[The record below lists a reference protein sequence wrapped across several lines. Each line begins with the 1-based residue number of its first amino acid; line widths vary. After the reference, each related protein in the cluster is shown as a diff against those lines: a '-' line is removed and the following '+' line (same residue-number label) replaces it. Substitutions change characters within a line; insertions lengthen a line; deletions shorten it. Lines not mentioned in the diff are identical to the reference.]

1 MRNTTQ
7 YLLIAAV
14 LFGLAFSLNA
24 KADQVFLFSDDLS
37 FQSNI
42 DIGQT
47 SAKLSSGRFYT
58 ADDSVSSAVASDV
71 VANPSKLIVSARLD
85 VSVSV
90 PSDALII
97 YYLSNNSGSR
107 WTQVN
112 PGYTYTFDSV
122 GNELRWRA
130 VITRN
135 SPFVQ
140 SASIDQVNIT
150 YTVSDS
156 ITPSASS
163 NFNGGSFSSV
173 AYGTD
178 INTFLCRTLS
188 SLGLGCGSG
197 TLGAYQPG
205 TSGSGS
211 VIGSVFNPGSTP
223 VSAPVATTAS
233 ENPSSDNSSDSSA
246 LTAAI
251 YTAGKKQEG
260 SDSVNLVRVKG
271 KEEIYEIVGG
281 KKHLIPTMDIFFDYG
296 FKLETVQDITQKQLD
311 KFYRIKLMQVTGD
324 KKKTFYFTEGGMI
337 RLIPDKNVFNSY
349 GDREEDVIVISKK
362 EFNWYPQN
370 QFVFLENPLNRDVYQ
385 LVNGKVKRYL
395 TQSAVKRMKIDPE
408 QIAPVNQT
416 ELATYQTDKPIVL

>member
-1 MRNTTQ
+1 MNKISAYILTGA
-7 YLLIAAV
+7 LLGGFFAAAPV
-14 LFGLAFSLNA
+14 

-37 FQSNI
+37 FLSNI
-42 DIGQT
+42 DTGQT
-47 SAKLSSGRFYT
+47 SAKFSNGRFYT
-58 ADDSVSSAVASDV
+58 ADDSVSSAVASDM

-85 VSVSV
+85 VSVSI
-90 PSDALII
+90 PSDAMVI
-97 YYLSNNSGSR
+97 YYLSNNNGSR

-112 PGYTYTFDSV
+112 PGSTYTFDSV

-150 YTVSDS
+150 YTISDS

-163 NFNGGSFSSV
+163 NFTGGSFDSV

-178 INTFLCRTLS
+178 INSFLCRTLS

-197 TLGAYQPG
+197 TPGSYQPG
-205 TSGSGS
+205 TAGSGS
-211 VIGSVFNPGSTP
+211 VLGFIFGGSTP
-223 VSAPVATTAS
+223 VSAPTT
-233 ENPSSDNSSDSSA
+233 ETVTTSSDNSVGGSA

-260 SDSVNLVRVKG
+260 SDLVNLVRVKG
-271 KEEIYEIVGG
+271 QEEIYEIVGG
-281 KKHLIPTMDIFFDYG
+281 KKHLLPTMDIFFDYG
-296 FKLETVQDITQKQLD
+296 FKLEAVQDITQKQLD
-311 KFYRIKLMQVTGD
+311 KFSRIKLMQVTGD
-324 KKKTFYFTEGGMI
+324 KKKTFYFTESGMI

-349 GDREEDVIVISKK
+349 GDREEDIIVISRE

-370 QFVFLENPLNRDVYQ
+370 QFVFLESPLNRDVYQ

-395 TQSAVKRMKIDPE
+395 TQSAVKKMKINPE
-408 QIAPVNQT
+408 QIAPINQT
-416 ELATYQTDKPIVL
+416 ELATYQTDKPIVM

>member
-1 MRNTTQ
+1 MRNITR
-7 YLLIAAV
+7 YLLIVAV
-14 LFGLAFSLNA
+14 LLGLVFSLNA

-37 FQSNI
+37 LLSNI
-42 DIGQT
+42 DTGQT
-47 SAKLSSGRFYT
+47 SAKFSGSRFFT
-58 ADDSVSSAVASDV
+58 ADDSVSSAVASDI

-85 VSVSV
+85 VSVFI
-90 PSDALII
+90 PSDAMII
-97 YYLSNNSGSR
+97 YYLSNNNGLR
-107 WTQVN
+107 WTQMN

-156 ITPSASS
+156 ITPSVPS
-163 NFNGGSFSSV
+163 NFTGGSFGSV
-173 AYGTD
+173 AFVGND
-178 INTFLCRTLS
+178 LNSFVCNALS
-188 SLGLGCGSG
+188 SLGVGCGNG
-197 TLGAYQPG
+197 VPGGYQPG
-205 TSGSGS
+205 GSGSGN
-211 VIGSVFNPGSTP
+211 VIGSIFSPGSTVP
-223 VSAPVATTAS
+223 ANT
-233 ENPSSDNSSDSSA
+233 SDNSSNNSA
-246 LTAAI
+246 DGSNLTAAI

-260 SDSVNLVRVKG
+260 SDSVNLVRVKD

-296 FKLETVQDITQKQLD
+296 FKLESVQDITQKQLD
-311 KFYRIKLMQVTGD
+311 KFPRIKLMQVAGD

-349 GDREEDVIVISKK
+349 GDREEDIIVISKK

-395 TQSAVKRMKIDPE
+395 TQSAVKRMKLDLE
-408 QIAPVNQT
+408 QIAPINQV
-416 ELATYQTDKPIVL
+416 ELSTYQTDKPIVL